1 MADNGRNLRIGELLM
16 HFGLLNQDDLSRAVD
31 VAGRMGVPIGRALI
45 SLELTSEAK
54 LQAALR
60 AQSLLREGLL
70 ELELA
75 QRAMRLVIEDGL
87 EIDSALER
95 LGFEK
100 DSLESGPTSEL
111 GDLLLAAGLI
121 TREQLNVG
129 LIMRFETSMPLGRV
143 LVLTGMLSDA
153 LVATSIN
160 AQMMIREGKISRHD
174 AVEAL
179 KAALARKKVAETT
192 QDRAPR
198 LPAHYWV
205 RLGKLFVLA
214 GILSEVDIARAVE
227 VSLLEQETIGPVMVK
242 LGLITNQLLDVA
254 LKLQGMV
261 ARGTLTPIQSA
272 KALRE
277 IFTDGVSLDQIV
289 GELILEQ
296 AEDTHQAVRM
306 VELLKL
312 ANIVTDSDIER
323 SVKEASENSTLM
335 GRMLVAAG
343 TIDESMLNAALRCE
357 LLQSEGY
364 LSTEQAVFL
373 LPYCQKRGLS
383 LDEGMEQLGWT
394 SPANLDWQPVAK
406 GASADSDRPIGGGSG
421 TAGAES
427 AVSAEKA
434 SESSGVQGKKVKAK
448 KSSEK
453 TKTPAVEQPPK
464 AVGSKTVK
472 QTSSKSTESEAG
484 NTKKSSASK
493 TSGSGKTRK
502 KTK

>member
-16 HFGLLNQDDLSRAVD
+16 HFGLLTQDDLSRAVD

-45 SLELTSEAK
+45 SLELTTEEK

-70 ELELA
+70 ELDLA
-75 QRAMRLVIEDGL
+75 QRAMKLVIDDGL
-87 EIDSALER
+87 EIDSALEQ

-111 GDLLLAAGLI
+111 GDLLLAAGLV

-289 GELILEQ
+289 GELVLEQ
-296 AEDTHQAVRM
+296 AEDSHQAVQM
-306 VELLKL
+306 VQLFKL
-312 ANIVTDSDIER
+312 ANILTDSEIER
-323 SVKEASENSTLM
+323 SIKQASENSTLM

-343 TIDESMLNAALRCE
+343 AIDESMLNAGLRCE

-394 SPANLDWQPVAK
+394 SPAHLDWQPVAPAVAK
-406 GASADSDRPIGGGSG
+406 PESSAEAEPERSAKERPAKANAAKAKDGSAVSQKASKAKKTPESKKTPAKSPQSDLGESKNSSARKSSG
-421 TAGAES
+421 TA
-427 AVSAEKA
+427 K
-434 SESSGVQGKKVKAK
+434 GKKKA
-448 KSSEK
+448 
-453 TKTPAVEQPPK
+453 T
-464 AVGSKTVK
+464 
-472 QTSSKSTESEAG
+472 
-484 NTKKSSASK
+484 
-493 TSGSGKTRK
+493 
-502 KTK
+502 